1 MISYLKGTLR
11 HKSPGFILIEVGGVG
26 FAVNLSLADFED
38 LPPEGEKIKVYTYLH
53 LKENGLSLYGFLKEE
68 ERELFLHLISLSNI
82 GPKSALRIL
91 SKSSP
96 SQLKRAIGKADLGAL
111 TRIPGIGKKTAQ
123 RLILEL
129 RGKIGV
135 EEEKEVESG
144 KEEMIRD
151 ALSALVNLG
160 YTRTEAREAVKKALK
175 VCPEKTDLTKLIKES
190 LKYI

>member
-1 MISYLKGTLR
+1 M
-11 HKSPGFILIEVGGVG
+11 G

-129 RGKIGV
+129 REKIGV